1 LHLQQILALN
11 AILLQ
16 RLFLIL
22 RLLLK
27 NIIVFVRKI
36 PTRAS
41 NSLYASVFLGNKI
54 IEVLIS
60 TVMTPA
66 SKAEGKSTPI
76 LGVGVVLILGVV
88 VVKVLR
94 F

>member
-1 LHLQQILALN
+1 LALN

-16 RLFLIL
+16 RLWFLIL
-22 RLLLK
+22 RLSSK
-27 NIIVFVRKI
+27 NIIFVRKI
-36 PTRAS
+36 PHTS
-41 NSLYASVFLGNKI
+41 IKLSLRIGILGNKI

>member
-1 LHLQQILALN
+1 LVSDFETPPQKISY
-11 AILLQ
+11 LLE
-16 RLFLIL
+16 
-22 RLLLK
+22 K
-27 NIIVFVRKI
+27 Y

-41 NSLYASVFLGNKI
+41 NSLLRIGILGNKI

-66 SKAEGKSTPI
+66 SKAEGKSSI
-76 LGVGVVLILGVV
+76 LGVGVVLILVV
-88 VVKVLR
+88 CKGLR

>member
-1 LHLQQILALN
+1 
-11 AILLQ
+11 LLENTHTSIK
-16 RLFLIL
+16 LSL
-22 RLLLK
+22 R
-27 NIIVFVRKI
+27 IGI
-36 PTRAS
+36 
-41 NSLYASVFLGNKI
+41 LGNKI

-60 TVMTPA
+60 VMTPA

>member
-1 LHLQQILALN
+1 LVSDFETPLQ
-11 AILLQ
+11 
-16 RLFLIL
+16 
-22 RLLLK
+22 
-27 NIIVFVRKI
+27 NIIFVRKI

-41 NSLYASVFLGNKI
+41 NSLLRIGILGNKI

-76 LGVGVVLILGVV
+76 LGVGSY
-88 VVKVLR
+88 
-94 F
+94 

>member
-1 LHLQQILALN
+1 LFFEHLQQILALN

-16 RLFLIL
+16 RLWFLIL

-27 NIIVFVRKI
+27 NIIFVRKY

-41 NSLYASVFLGNKI
+41 NSLLRIGISGNKI

-66 SKAEGKSTPI
+66 SKAEGKSTQ
-76 LGVGVVLILGVV
+76 
-88 VVKVLR
+88 

>member
-1 LHLQQILALN
+1 
-11 AILLQ
+11 
-16 RLFLIL
+16 
-22 RLLLK
+22 
-27 NIIVFVRKI
+27 
-36 PTRAS
+36 
-41 NSLYASVFLGNKI
+41 
-54 IEVLIS
+54 
-60 TVMTPA
+60 MTPA